1 MIFIFMLLLRRVWH
15 TFLSQFIVE
24 YYIVPVTGKVGNE
37 VLGNTGGGN
46 VDFDGLLGVDL
57 PVASMLLLLL
67 FPVKFDPGDCLTAAG
82 WGQPW
87 PPCAAA
93 APWPWFRLF
102 RSVTNSVLR
111 DRNRC
116 CKCTA
121 SFEQDASA
129 RKNRFFLFM
138 YLI

>member
-1 MIFIFMLLLRRVWH
+1 MFSTTSRYKLYYALL
-15 TFLSQFIVE
+15 
-24 YYIVPVTGKVGNE
+24 PVTGKFGND
-37 VLGNTGGGN
+37 VLGNTGGGK
-46 VDFDGLLGVDL
+46 VDFDGLLDTDL

-67 FPVKFDPGDCLTAAG
+67 PAKLDPADCLMEAVDTG
-82 WGQPW
+82 CGQPW
-87 PPCAAA
+87 PPAPCAA

-111 DRNRC
+111 LRNRC

-129 RKNRFFLFM
+129 K
-138 YLI
+138 

>member
-1 MIFIFMLLLRRVWH
+1 MLENAL
-15 TFLSQFIVE
+15 
-24 YYIVPVTGKVGNE
+24 VPAAVATVCCKAGNE

-46 VDFDGLLGVDL
+46 VDLAADL
-57 PVASMLLLLL
+57 PTACNTLLLL
-67 FPVKFDPGDCLTAAG
+67 PVKFDPEDCLTAAAADGG

-87 PPCAAA
+87 PPPPPA

-102 RSVTNSVLR
+102 RRVTSSVLR
-111 DRNRC
+111 LRKRC

-129 RKNRFFLFM
+129 RKTK
-138 YLI
+138 